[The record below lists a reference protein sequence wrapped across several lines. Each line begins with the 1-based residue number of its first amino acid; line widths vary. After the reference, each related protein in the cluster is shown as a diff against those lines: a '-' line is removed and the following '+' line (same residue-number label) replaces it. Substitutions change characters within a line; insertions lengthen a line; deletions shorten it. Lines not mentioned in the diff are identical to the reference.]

1 MTRRGEE
8 IDDHHF
14 VDRTW
19 RALDWL
25 APPEVAF
32 CPTKASKPLIGAVA
46 DAFNSLT
53 FGAMMTSHLAAL
65 AICLVL
71 VASIMGCNKPVNDQP
86 EFRLTEPPT
95 QENR

>member
-1 MTRRGEE
+1 MTRRDEE

-25 APPEVAF
+25 AHPEVAV

-46 DAFNSLT
+46 DAFNST
-53 FGAMMTSHLAAL
+53 AAL
-65 AICLVL
+65 GICLVL
-71 VASIMGCNKPVNDQP
+71 VASIMGCNRTVNDQP
-86 EFRLTEPPT
+86 EFKLTEPPT